1 MIIKVKYFLII
12 LLVFSQ
18 FSCNDWLDLLP
29 PSGLIREEFWQAKED
44 VEAVLMASYESFANL
59 DYELFLYGELRGDL
73 LEGDNN
79 QNQSEQNIM
88 ESNIYPDNNLCNWK
102 DFYNVINS
110 CNEVIK
116 NAPEVLEV
124 DNTFNE
130 FQMNVW
136 ISEAYFMR
144 SLTFF
149 YLVRVFK
156 DIPFVVEPSESDN
169 VDFFLPKSTE
179 EEVLNQIVSDLE
191 ANREF
196 APSGGFP
203 TIGENKGRASKA
215 AFDALLADIELWRFN
230 YEKALTHI
238 KKIEQ
243 NEQYELL
250 PGSKWFEI
258 FYPGNSLEGIF
269 EIQYDGQLNQNNST
283 YNLTRESSNQ
293 YLASQT
299 AIEMFGL
306 DYSVEIIRG
315 QGATIAK
322 VGQDEFVIWKYVGQ
336 SPDGLTSRS
345 GDEQNSCNWIVYR
358 LADVLLMK
366 AEALCQLERFQEA
379 LVPLNIIR
387 ERANLLPLNL
397 PESKVA
403 FEDAIL
409 QERAL
414 ELAYEGKRWFDLL
427 RMGRRDGFARKNKLI
442 EIIVSNAVSTQKRV
456 LAAKLTNPLGW
467 YLPVF
472 DEEIERN
479 KNLVQNPY
487 YDF

>member
-59 DYELFLYGELRGDL
+59 DYQLFLYGELRGDL

-144 SLTFF
+144 SLAFF

-258 FYPGNSLEGIF
+258 FYPGNSLEGLCHGGVFCGACGLFAGFGFLDLDTPDNFIDNCHIGHIF
-269 EIQYDGQLNQNNST
+269 CGYFVCPSDSWYYGIGATLPY
-283 YNLTRESSNQ
+283 RES
-293 YLASQT
+293 
-299 AIEMFGL
+299 
-306 DYSVEIIRG
+306 
-315 QGATIAK
+315 
-322 VGQDEFVIWKYVGQ
+322 
-336 SPDGLTSRS
+336 
-345 GDEQNSCNWIVYR
+345 
-358 LADVLLMK
+358 
-366 AEALCQLERFQEA
+366 
-379 LVPLNIIR
+379 
-387 ERANLLPLNL
+387 
-397 PESKVA
+397 
-403 FEDAIL
+403 
-409 QERAL
+409 
-414 ELAYEGKRWFDLL
+414 
-427 RMGRRDGFARKNKLI
+427 FARGSSSI
-442 EIIVSNAVSTQKRV
+442 RRICFS
-456 LAAKLTNPLGW
+456 
-467 YLPVF
+467 
-472 DEEIERN
+472 
-479 KNLVQNPY
+479 
-487 YDF
+487 